1 VSCYTR
7 HLTELLPADPS
18 AADKRALDRAIREI
32 LDMPEAD
39 CPDVWEEVKSRR
51 EDPYFVTRV
60 EELAAR
66 VQTMETRR
74 SGGDR

>member
-1 VSCYTR
+1 
-7 HLTELLPADPS
+7 
-18 AADKRALDRAIREI
+18 
-32 LDMPEAD
+32 MPEAD

-66 VQTMETRR
+66 VQTMESRR